1 MDLKEILMDKKNH
14 STKSLLAT
22 WCLVSL
28 CALFCL
34 LAGCEEGMVDGPELA
49 AAPDLA
55 ETAGAD
61 LEAVAK
67 AVEKTLAEAGT
78 LEPEPV
84 TAQEAVVA
92 IAEESAKADP
102 AQETLAEAGTLE
114 PEPVAGQ
121 EAVVAIAEDTAKADP
136 AAAILAETID
146 PEPETVAEEEAL
158 ADPAKEIGLED
169 PIPAKSLDITQDQ
182 ADPAADLDKMHIADA
197 PLLGDNA
204 NPLEEHQEMQVQKQG
219 IGSEPGAGVAADA
232 QGDQPPEAASSK
244 GFVAK
249 FFLTPGIAVLKFTG
263 RHFIVLLA
271 AVLCVAAFIV
281 TKKKKLLSGGLRR
294 RTNSHG

>member
-1 MDLKEILMDKKNH
+1 
-14 STKSLLAT
+14 
-22 WCLVSL
+22 
-28 CALFCL
+28 
-34 LAGCEEGMVDGPELA
+34 MVDGPELA

-55 ETAGAD
+55 EIAGAD

-121 EAVVAIAEDTAKADP
+121 EAVVALAEDTAKADP
-136 AAAILAETID
+136 AAAILAETIN

-204 NPLEEHQEMQVQKQG
+204 NPLEEHQEIQVQKQG
-219 IGSEPGAGVAADA
+219 VAQDADVE
-232 QGDQPPEAASSK
+232 GDQPPEAAKSK

-263 RHFIVLLA
+263 RHFVILLA
-271 AVLCVAAFIV
+271 AVLSVAALIV
-281 TKKKKLLSGGLRR
+281 TRKKKLLSGGPRR
-294 RTNSHG
+294 RPNSHG

>member
-1 MDLKEILMDKKNH
+1 MERKNQ

-22 WCLVSL
+22 SCLVSL

-49 AAPDLA
+49 ATSDLT

-67 AVEKTLAEAGT
+67 AVENTLVEASDPK
-78 LEPEPV
+78 PEKV
-84 TAQEAVVA
+84 AGQEAVVA
-92 IAEESAKADP
+92 IADESAKADP

-114 PEPVAGQ
+114 PEPVTGQ
-121 EAVVAIAEDTAKADP
+121 ESVVALAEDTAKADP

-146 PEPETVAEEEAL
+146 PEPETVSEEEAL

-169 PIPAKSLDITQDQ
+169 PIPTKSLDITQDQ

-204 NPLEEHQEMQVQKQG
+204 NPLEKHQEIQVQKQG
-219 IGSEPGAGVAADA
+219 VAQDADVEG
-232 QGDQPPEAASSK
+232 QQPPEAANSK

-249 FFLTPGIAVLKFTG
+249 FFLTPGSAVLKFAG
-263 RHFIVLLA
+263 RHFIILLA
-271 AVLCVAAFIV
+271 AALCIAALIV
-281 TKKKKLLSGGLRR
+281 TKKKKLLSGGPRR
-294 RTNSHG
+294 RTNSHE